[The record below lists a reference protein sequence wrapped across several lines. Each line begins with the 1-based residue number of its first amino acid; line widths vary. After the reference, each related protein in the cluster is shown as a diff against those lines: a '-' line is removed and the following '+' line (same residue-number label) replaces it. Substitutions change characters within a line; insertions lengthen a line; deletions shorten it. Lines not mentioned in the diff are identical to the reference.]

1 MSLDVADWL
10 RRLGLEQYASA
21 FRDNAID
28 AEVLRSL
35 TAEDLRDI
43 GVTLVG
49 HRRRLL
55 DAIAALKSEA
65 SSTADPDSAAEPSS
79 TLTSASAPRSI
90 GAERRQLTV
99 MFCDFVGS
107 TALST
112 QLDPEELSNV
122 LGAFQKAC
130 VSAVTGFGGSVAK
143 YMGDGALVY
152 FGYPEAHEDD
162 AERAVRAGLAL
173 IDAMAAMQL
182 SVPLRP
188 QVRVGIA
195 TGLVVVGELIGDGSA
210 QERVAVGETLNLA
223 ARIQAVASPD
233 SVVVPELTHRLA
245 GAAFDYEELGL
256 HELKGIPDA
265 ARLWRVA
272 GESTA
277 RGRFDS
283 RVVGGLTPL
292 VGRAEEIA
300 LLRRRWDHAKDGDG
314 QLILLSAPAG
324 FGKSR
329 MIQAFREHLDDPS
342 VTCLRYFGSHFHV
355 NSAFYP
361 FIRQLEWAAGI
372 VRTDTGPQKLDKLE
386 AVLLEGS
393 AEGKTEAA
401 ALVADLLSI
410 PFGER
415 YPPLQLTEA
424 VQKQRTMEVLEEQ
437 LVLLSR
443 RDAVLVLFEDAHW
456 IDPTSIEL
464 MNRIIRRVVDLSVM
478 IIVTYRPE
486 FTPPWLDLGHVT
498 MLKLNHLGRSQVVDL
513 IHKTAGG
520 KTLPEAIVAQIATKS
535 QGVPL
540 FIEEITRAI
549 LESGDLEEDGERY
562 VLRGSI
568 RDFAIPSTLQDSLIA
583 RLDRLG
589 AAKDVALTASIIGRE
604 FSYELLDAV
613 AQVSQATLLE
623 GLEQLVRSDLLGQR
637 GAPPQSRYSFKHALI
652 RDAAFQSVLNAR
664 KRELHERIA
673 EILASRFPEVAET
686 EPELLA
692 HHYTEADLVDRALA
706 YWRQA
711 AERAATRLAYIEALG
726 HVDRAMKLVAAL
738 PASPERDE
746 WQLIFLVIEG
756 PSRMALDGWDSPPAK
771 LLYEKARATAERLA
785 RPAEVFRSVWGLWMG
800 AHSSGQHAR
809 AHELLQEIFGLLAQT
824 KEPEY
829 VVQAHHAGGSQMV
842 AEGVPRAALTHID
855 QLLTNYRMDVHG
867 NLAMT
872 YGAHDPGCC
881 SLGMRALSLM
891 MLGHLDQVEAALRRA
906 LDLSQRLDHKPSLS
920 QTHMFCAETFIILN
934 RTEEAET
941 HLNICVP
948 LAEKYSLANYLIPA
962 KIMQGWVRVLR
973 GELEAGVQQAEAAL
987 ETLKSFPSR
996 RFHLPIRI
1004 GIVGLAKAAAGDID
1018 GALALFVSALET
1030 ASTTGERWYEPEL
1043 LRFKA
1048 EMLLAQPKQRANEA
1062 EQCLE
1067 AAIALAQQQEAKF
1080 WELRAAAA
1088 LAKLWADQGRRD
1100 EGRDL
1105 LAPRYAGFTEGFDT
1119 ADLKE
1124 AKTLLDALA

>member
-1 MSLDVADWL
+1 MDVAAWL
-10 RRLGLEQYASA
+10 RGLGLEHYAPA
-21 FRDNAID
+21 FLDND
-28 AEVLRSL
+28 VDGEVLPEL
-35 TAEDLRDI
+35 TADDLI
-43 GVTLVG
+43 GLGVNSIG
-49 HRRRLL
+49 HRRKLL
-55 DAIAALKSEA
+55 AGIAALKSETPPTLAADA
-65 SSTADPDSAAEPSS
+65 SDEASPTLASVSAA
-79 TLTSASAPRSI
+79 RSRN
-90 GAERRQLTV
+90 AERRQLTV
-99 MFCDFVGS
+99 MFCDLVGS

-112 QLDPEELSNV
+112 QLDPEELSNI

-130 VSAVTGFGGSVAK
+130 VSAVTGFGGSIAK

-182 SVPLRP
+182 SVQVRP

-195 TGLVVVGELIGDGSA
+195 TGLVVVGELIGEGSA

-245 GAAFDYEELGL
+245 GAAFDYEEIGL

-300 LLRRRWDHAKDGDG
+300 LLKHRWEYAKDGDG

-329 MIQAFREHLDDPS
+329 MTQAFRDNLDDPS
-342 VTCLRYFGSHFHV
+342 ITCLQYFGSPFHV

-361 FIRQLEWAAGI
+361 LIRQLEWAAGI
-372 VRTDTGPQKLDKLE
+372 VRTDTGPQKLDKME
-386 AVLLEGS
+386 AILDGA
-393 AEGKTEAA
+393 AEGRTEAA

-410 PFGER
+410 PFGDR

-443 RDAVLVLFEDAHW
+443 RNAVLVLFEDTHW

-464 MNRIIRRVVDLSVM
+464 MDRIIRRVADLPVM
-478 IIVTYRPE
+478 IIATYRPE

-520 KTLPEAIVAQIATKS
+520 RTLPASIAEQIAAKS

-562 VLRGSI
+562 VLRESI

-589 AAKDVALTASIIGRE
+589 VAKDIALTASIIGRE
-604 FSYELLDAV
+604 FTYELLDAV
-613 AQVSQATLLE
+613 ARVSQATLLE
-623 GLEQLVRSDLLGQR
+623 GLERLVRSDLLGQQ
-637 GAPPQSRYSFKHALI
+637 GAPPQSRYIFKHALI

-664 KRELHERIA
+664 KREMHERIA
-673 EILASRFPEVAET
+673 EVLVSRFPEIAET

-692 HHYTEADLVDRALA
+692 HHYTEANLVDRALG
-706 YWRQA
+706 YWREA
-711 AERAATRLAYIEALG
+711 AERAAARLAYIEALG
-726 HVDRAMKLVAAL
+726 HVHRAMKLVAAL
-738 PASPERDE
+738 PESPERDE
-746 WQLIFLVIEG
+746 WELIFLVIEG
-756 PSRMALDGWDSPPAK
+756 PSRMAVDGWDSPPAK
-771 LLYEKARATAERLA
+771 LLYEKARAVAERLG

-809 AHELLQEIFGLLAQT
+809 AHELLQEIYALQKRT
-824 KEPEY
+824 NEPEY

-842 AEGVPRAALTHID
+842 AEGEPRAALIHID
-855 QLLTNYRMDVHG
+855 QLLSNYRIDVHG
-867 NLAMT
+867 NLALT

-891 MLGHLDQVEAALRRA
+891 MLGRLDQVEGALREA
-906 LDLSQRLDHKPSLS
+906 LDLGNRLDHKPSLS
-920 QTHMFCAETFIILN
+920 QAHMFCAETFIVLN
-934 RTEEAET
+934 RAEEAEA
-941 HLNICVP
+941 HLDLCIA

-962 KIMQGWVRVLR
+962 KIMHGWVLVLR
-973 GELEAGVQQAEAAL
+973 GEVEAGVQQADAAL

-1004 GIVGLAKAAAGDID
+1004 GIVGLTKAAAGDVN
-1018 GALALFVSALET
+1018 GALALFESALKS
-1030 ASTTGERWYEPEL
+1030 ASITGERWYEPEL

-1048 EMLLAQPKQRANEA
+1048 EMLLAQPEERATGA
-1062 EQCLE
+1062 ERCLK

-1080 WELRAAAA
+1080 WELRAATT
-1088 LAKLWADQGRRD
+1088 LAKFWARQGRPSD
-1100 EGRDL
+1100 ASDL
-1105 LAPRYAGFTEGFDT
+1105 LAPVYGGFTEGFHT
-1119 ADLKE
+1119 ADLNE
-1124 AKTLLDALA
+1124 AKALLDALT

>member
-1 MSLDVADWL
+1 MRLDVADWL
-10 RRLGLEQYASA
+10 RTLGLEQYASA
-21 FRDNAID
+21 FRDNAIEAD
-28 AEVLRSL
+28 VLPSL
-35 TAEDLRDI
+35 NADDLKDI

-55 DAIAALKSEA
+55 NAIAILKSQV
-65 SSTADPDSAAEPSS
+65 SSTADPATAAELSS
-79 TLTSASAPRSI
+79 TRALAAGPRSTD
-90 GAERRQLTV
+90 AERRQLTV
-99 MFCDFVGS
+99 MFCDLVGS
-107 TALST
+107 TVLST
-112 QLDPEELSNV
+112 QLDPEEMSNILS
-122 LGAFQKAC
+122 AFQKVCA
-130 VSAVTGFGGSVAK
+130 SAVTGFGGSVAK

-173 IDAMAAMQL
+173 IEAMTAIQL

-195 TGLVVVGELIGDGSA
+195 TGRVVVGELIGEGGA

-223 ARIQAVASPD
+223 ARIQALAPPD

-245 GAAFDYEELGL
+245 GAVFDYEELGL

-265 ARLWRVA
+265 VRLWRVT
-272 GESTA
+272 GENTA

-300 LLRRRWDHAKDGDG
+300 LLRRRWDQANDSSG

-329 MIQAFREHLDDPS
+329 MIQAFRAYLDDPS
-342 VTCLRYFGSHFHV
+342 VTCLQFFGSPFHV

-361 FIRQLEWAAGI
+361 FIRQLERAAGI

-386 AVLLEGS
+386 AVLEGS
-393 AEGKTEAA
+393 AEDKTETA
-401 ALVADLLSI
+401 ALLADLLSI
-410 PFGER
+410 PFDER

-424 VQKQRTMEVLEEQ
+424 VQKQRTMDVLEEQ
-437 LVLLSR
+437 LVLLSGR
-443 RDAVLVLFEDAHW
+443 GTVLVLFEDTHW
-456 IDPTSIEL
+456 IDPTSIGL
-464 MNRIIRRVVDLSVM
+464 IDRIIRRVEDLPVM

-486 FTPPWLDLGHVT
+486 FNPPWLDLGHVT
-498 MLKLNHLGRSQVVDL
+498 LLNLNQLGRSQVVDL

-520 KTLPEAIVAQIATKS
+520 KTLPGAIVQQIATKS

-549 LESGDLEEDGERY
+549 LESGDLEEDAERY

-568 RDFAIPSTLQDSLIA
+568 RDFVIPSSLQDSLIA

-589 AAKDVALTASIIGRE
+589 VAKDVALTASIIGRE
-604 FSYELLDAV
+604 FSYELLDAIARV
-613 AQVSQATLLE
+613 PQATLLE
-623 GLEQLVRSDLLGQR
+623 ALEQLVRSDLLGQR
-637 GAPPQSRYSFKHALI
+637 GTPPQSRYIFKHALI
-652 RDAAFQSVLNAR
+652 RDAAFQSILKAR
-664 KRELHERIA
+664 KRELHEHIA
-673 EILASRFPEVAET
+673 EVLASRFPEIAET

-692 HHYTEADLVDRALA
+692 HHFTEANLVDRALA
-706 YWRQA
+706 YWRKA
-711 AERAATRLAYIEALG
+711 AERAAKRLAYIEALG
-726 HVDRAMKLVAAL
+726 HVDRAMKLVTGL
-738 PASPERDE
+738 PVSPERDE
-746 WQLIFLVIEG
+746 WELNFLVIEG

-771 LLYEKARATAERLA
+771 LLYEKARAVAERLG

-809 AHELLQEIFGLLAQT
+809 AHELLQEIFGLLTQT
-824 KEPEY
+824 KDPEY

-842 AEGVPRAALTHID
+842 AEGVPRAALSHID
-855 QLLTNYRMDVHG
+855 QLLTNYQMDVHG

-881 SLGMRALSLM
+881 SLGMRALSVM
-891 MLGHLDQVEAALRRA
+891 MLGHLDQVEVALRKA
-906 LDLSQRLDHKPSLS
+906 LDLSDRLDHKPSLS

-934 RTEEAET
+934 RMEEAEA
-941 HLNICVP
+941 HLKICVP

-962 KIMQGWVRVLR
+962 QIMQGWVRVLR
-973 GELEAGVQQAEAAL
+973 GEVEDGVRQAEAAL

-1004 GIVGLAKAAAGDID
+1004 GIVGLARAASSDID
-1018 GALALFVSALET
+1018 GALAHFVSALDA

-1048 EMLLAQPKQRANEA
+1048 EMLLARPDRRAIEA

-1080 WELRAAAA
+1080 WELRAAVA
-1088 LAKLWADQGRRD
+1088 LAKLWAYQGRRD
-1100 EGRDL
+1100 EARDL
-1105 LAPRYAGFTEGFDT
+1105 LAPRYAWFTEGLDT
-1119 ADLKE
+1119 ADLKG
-1124 AKTLLDALA
+1124 AKTLLDTLA

>member
-10 RRLGLEQYASA
+10 RGLGLEQYASA

-28 AEVLRSL
+28 AEVLPSL

-55 DAIAALKSEA
+55 DAIAGLKSEA
-65 SSTADPDSAAEPSS
+65 SSIADRDAAAEPGP
-79 TLTSASAPRSI
+79 TPASAAPPRSTD
-90 GAERRQLTV
+90 AERRQLTV
-99 MFCDFVGS
+99 MFCDLVGS

-112 QLDPEELSNV
+112 RLDPEEMSNV

-130 VSAVTGFGGSVAK
+130 VTAVTGFGGSVAK

-195 TGLVVVGELIGDGSA
+195 TGLVVVGELIGEGSA

-223 ARIQAVASPD
+223 ARIQAVAAPN

-256 HELKGIPDA
+256 HELKGIRDA

-277 RGRFDS
+277 RGRFDR

-292 VGRAEEIA
+292 VGRAEEIM
-300 LLRRRWDHAKDGDG
+300 LLRRRWDRAKEGDG
-314 QLILLSAPAG
+314 QLVLLSAPAG

-329 MIQAFREHLDDPS
+329 MTQAFREDLDDPS
-342 VTCLRYFGSHFHV
+342 VICLQYFGSPFHV

-386 AVLLEGS
+386 AILEGS
-393 AEGKTEAA
+393 SEGKAEAA
-401 ALVADLLSI
+401 ALLADLLSI

-415 YPPLQLTEA
+415 YPPLQFTEA
-424 VQKQRTMEVLEEQ
+424 VQKQRTMEVLQEQ
-437 LVLLSR
+437 LALLSR

-464 MNRIIRRVVDLSVM
+464 MDRIIRRVVDLPVM
-478 IIVTYRPE
+478 IMVTYRPE
-486 FTPPWLDLGHVT
+486 FTPRWLDLGHVT
-498 MLKLNHLGRSQVVDL
+498 TLNLNHLERSQVVAL
-513 IHKTAGG
+513 VRNTAGG
-520 KTLPEAIVAQIATKS
+520 KTLPGAIVEQIAAKS

-562 VLRGSI
+562 ILRGSI

-589 AAKDVALTASIIGRE
+589 VAKDVALTASIIGRE
-604 FSYELLDAV
+604 FSYELLHAV
-613 AQVSQATLLE
+613 ASVSQATLLE

-637 GAPPQSRYSFKHALI
+637 GTPPQSRYIFKHALI
-652 RDAAFQSVLNAR
+652 RDAAVLSILNAR
-664 KRELHERIA
+664 KRKLHQSIA
-673 EILASRFPEVAET
+673 EVLASLFPEVAET

-692 HHYTEADLVDRALA
+692 YHYTEANLVVRALA

-711 AERAATRLAYIEALG
+711 AERAAKRLAYIEALG
-726 HVDRAMKLVAAL
+726 HVDTAMKLVAAL
-738 PASPERDE
+738 PESTERDE
-746 WQLIFLVIEG
+746 WELSFLVIEG

-771 LLYEKARATAERLA
+771 LLYEKAREVAERLG
-785 RPAEVFRSVWGLWMG
+785 RPAEVFRSTWGLWMG

-809 AHELLQEIFGLLAQT
+809 AHELMEEIFGLLKQT
-824 KEPEY
+824 QDPEY

-842 AEGVPRAALTHID
+842 AEGVPRSALNHID
-855 QLLTNYRMDVHG
+855 HLLTNYQMDVHG

-881 SLGMRALSLM
+881 SLGMRALSLT
-891 MLGHLDQVEAALRRA
+891 MLGDLDQVEPALRTA
-906 LDLSQRLDHKPSLS
+906 VDLAYRIDHKPSLS
-920 QTHMFCAETFIILN
+920 QAHMFCAETYIMLN
-934 RTEEAET
+934 RTDEAEA

-962 KIMQGWVRVLR
+962 KIMQGWVLVLR
-973 GELEAGVQQAEAAL
+973 GEVGTGVQQAEASL

-1004 GIVGLAKAAAGDID
+1004 GIVGLTKAAAGDID
-1018 GALALFVSALET
+1018 GALALFTSALEA

-1048 EMLLAQPKQRANEA
+1048 EMLLALPKRRENEA

-1067 AAIALAQQQEAKF
+1067 AAIALAQQQEARF
-1080 WELRAAAA
+1080 WQLRAAVT
-1088 LAKLWADQGRRD
+1088 LANLWVDQGRRD

-1105 LAPRYAGFTEGFDT
+1105 LTPIYAGFTEGFHT
-1119 ADLKE
+1119 PDLRA
-1124 AKTLLDALA
+1124 AKTLLDGVS

>member
-1 MSLDVADWL
+1 MDIGGWL
-10 RRLGLEQYASA
+10 RSLGLEQYEAA
-21 FRDNAID
+21 FRENAINK
-28 AEVLRSL
+28 ALLPSL
-35 TAEDLRDI
+35 TAEDLKDI
-43 GVTLVG
+43 GVALVG

-55 DAIAALKSEA
+55 DAIAVLKAEA
-65 SSTADPDSAAEPSS
+65 SPTGDTNVSAERSS
-79 TLTSASAPRSI
+79 TPASRAAARS
-90 GAERRQLTV
+90 GDAERRQLTV
-99 MFCDFVGS
+99 MFCDLVGS
-107 TALST
+107 TALSA
-112 QLDPEELSNV
+112 QLDPEELSSV

-173 IDAMAAMQL
+173 IDTMAVMPL
-182 SVPLRP
+182 SVSIRP

-195 TGLVVVGELIGDGSA
+195 TGLVVVGELIGEGGA

-245 GAAFDYEELGL
+245 GAAFDYEELGQ
-256 HELKGIPDA
+256 HELKGIPA
-265 ARLWRVA
+265 ARRLWRVV
-272 GESTA
+272 GESAA

-300 LLRRRWDHAKDGDG
+300 LLRRRFDQANDGDG

-329 MIQAFREHLDDPS
+329 MIQAFREHLNDPPI
-342 VTCLRYFGSHFHV
+342 TCLQYFGSPFHV

-372 VRTDTGPQKLDKLE
+372 VRTDSGPQKLDKLE
-386 AVLLEGS
+386 SLLEGW

-401 ALVADLLSI
+401 PLLADLLSI

-424 VQKQRTMEVLEEQ
+424 VQKQRTMDVLEEQ

-443 RDAVLVLFEDAHW
+443 QNAMLVLFEDTHW

-464 MNRIIRRVVDLSVM
+464 MNRLIRRVVDLPVM

-486 FTPPWLDLGHVT
+486 FIPPWLDLGHVT

-513 IHKTAGG
+513 IHKAAGG
-520 KTLPEAIVAQIATKS
+520 KALPGSIVKQIAAKS

-540 FIEEITRAI
+540 FIEEITRAV
-549 LESGDLEEDGERY
+549 LESGNLEVDGERY

-568 RDFAIPSTLQDSLIA
+568 RDFAIPATLQDSLIA

-589 AAKDVALTASIIGRE
+589 VAKDVALTASIIGRE
-604 FSYELLDAV
+604 FTYELLDAV
-613 AQVSQATLLE
+613 ARVPQATLLE

-637 GAPPQSRYSFKHALI
+637 GAPPQSRYIFKHALI

-664 KRELHERIA
+664 RRELHSRIA
-673 EILASRFPEVAET
+673 EVLASRFPEIAET

-692 HHYTEADLVDRALA
+692 HHYTQANLVDRALT

-711 AERAATRLAYIEALG
+711 AERATARLAYIEALG
-726 HVDRAMKLVAAL
+726 HVDSAMKVVAGL
-738 PASPERDE
+738 PEGAERDE
-746 WQLIFLVIEG
+746 WELRLLVIEG

-771 LLYEKARATAERLA
+771 LVYERARATAERLG
-785 RPAEVFRSVWGLWMG
+785 RPAELFRSVWGLWMG
-800 AHSSGQHAR
+800 AHSSGQHPR
-809 AHELLQEIFGLLAQT
+809 AHGLLQEIFSLLKQT
-824 KEPEY
+824 NEPEY

-842 AEGVPRAALTHID
+842 AEGVPRSALMHID
-855 QLLTNYRMDVHG
+855 QLLSKYRIDVHG
-867 NLAMT
+867 NLALT

-881 SLGMRALSLM
+881 SLGMRALSQM
-891 MLGHLDQVEAALRRA
+891 MLGHLDQVEDSLRKA
-906 LDLSQRLDHKPSLS
+906 LDLGQRLDHKPSLS
-920 QTHMFCAETFIILN
+920 QAHMFCAETFIVLN
-934 RTEEAET
+934 RMKDTEA
-941 HLNICVP
+941 HLNIGVP
-948 LAEKYSLANYLIPA
+948 LAEKYSLANYLIPG
-962 KIMQGWVRVLR
+962 KIMQGWVLVRQ
-973 GELEAGVQQAEAAL
+973 GEVKTGLQQAEAAL
-987 ETLKSFPSR
+987 ETLRSRPSA

-1004 GIVGLAKAAAGDID
+1004 GIVGLAKAAAGDLD
-1018 GALALFVSALET
+1018 GALLLFESALEA

-1043 LRFKA
+1043 LRLKA
-1048 EMLLAQPKQRANEA
+1048 EVLIARPKQGTNEA

-1067 AAIALAQQQEAKF
+1067 AAIALAREQEAKF
-1080 WELRAAAA
+1080 WELRAATS
-1088 LAKLWADQGRRD
+1088 LARLWRDQGKRQQAS
-1100 EGRDL
+1100 DL
-1105 LAPRYAGFTEGFDT
+1105 LAPIYSWFTEGFDT
-1119 ADLKE
+1119 LDLKQ
-1124 AKTLLDALA
+1124 AKALLNALGS

>member
-1 MSLDVADWL
+1 MDVAAWL
-10 RRLGLEQYASA
+10 RGLALEQYAPA
-21 FRDNAID
+21 FRDND
-28 AEVLRSL
+28 VDCEVLPEL
-35 TAEDLRDI
+35 TADDLI
-43 GVTLVG
+43 GLGVTSIG
-49 HRRRLL
+49 HRRKLL
-55 DAIAALKSEA
+55 AAIAVLKSE
-65 SSTADPDSAAEPSS
+65 TAS
-79 TLTSASAPRSI
+79 TLVADASDGPSPTLASASAARSTD
-90 GAERRQLTV
+90 AERRQLTV
-99 MFCDFVGS
+99 MFCDLVGS
-107 TALST
+107 TTLST
-112 QLDPEELSNV
+112 RLDPEEMSNV

-130 VSAVTGFGGSVAK
+130 VNAVIGFGGSVAK

-173 IDAMAAMQL
+173 IDAMAAMHL
-182 SVPLRP
+182 SVPVRP

-195 TGLVVVGELIGDGSA
+195 TGLVVVGELIGEGSA

-233 SVVVPELTHRLA
+233 SVVVSELTHRLA
-245 GAAFDYEELGL
+245 GAAFEYEELGQ
-256 HELKGIPDA
+256 HELKGIPDPA
-265 ARLWRVA
+265 SLWCVA
-272 GESTA
+272 GESSA
-277 RGRFDS
+277 LGRFQS

-300 LLRRRWDHAKDGDG
+300 LLRRRWDQAKEGDG
-314 QLILLSAPAG
+314 QLILLAAPAG

-329 MIQAFREHLDDPS
+329 MTQAFREHLDDPS
-342 VTCLRYFGSHFHV
+342 VTCLQYFGSPFHV

-372 VRTDTGPQKLDKLE
+372 VRTDTGPGKLDKLE
-386 AVLLEGS
+386 AVLLGS
-393 AEGKTEAA
+393 GEGKAQAA
-401 ALVADLLSI
+401 TLVADLLSI

-437 LVLLSR
+437 LVHLSR
-443 RDAVLVLFEDAHW
+443 QNPVLVLFEDTHW

-464 MNRIIRRVVDLSVM
+464 MDRIIRRVADLPVT

-513 IHKTAGG
+513 ICKTAGG
-520 KTLPEAIVAQIATKS
+520 KTLPEAIVDQIATKS

-549 LESGDLEEDGERY
+549 LESGDLEEEGERY
-562 VLRGSI
+562 VLRQSI

-589 AAKDVALTASIIGRE
+589 VAKDVALTASIIGRE
-604 FSYELLDAV
+604 FTYELLEAV
-613 AQVSQATLLE
+613 ARVSQATLLE
-623 GLEQLVRSDLLGQR
+623 GLEQLVRSDLLGQQ
-637 GAPPQSRYSFKHALI
+637 GAPPQSRYIFKHALI
-652 RDAAFQSVLNAR
+652 RDAAFQCVLNAR
-664 KRELHERIA
+664 RRELHQRIA
-673 EILASRFPEVAET
+673 EVLADRFPEVAET

-692 HHYTEADLVDRALA
+692 HHYTEANLADHALR

-711 AERAATRLAYIEALG
+711 AQRAAARLAYIEALG
-726 HVDRAMKLVAAL
+726 HVERAMKLVATL
-738 PASPERDE
+738 PEGTERAE
-746 WQLIFLVIEG
+746 WELIFLVIEG

-771 LLYEKARATAERLA
+771 LLCEEARAAAERLG

-809 AHELLQEIFGLLAQT
+809 AHELLQEIYALQKQT
-824 KEPEY
+824 NELEY

-842 AEGVPRAALTHID
+842 AEGEPRAALFHID
-855 QLLTNYRMDVHG
+855 QLLSNYRIDVHG
-867 NLAMT
+867 NLALT

-891 MLGHLDQVEAALRRA
+891 MLGQLDQVDGALREA
-906 LDLSQRLDHKPSLS
+906 LDLGNHLDHKPSLS
-920 QTHMFCAETFIILN
+920 QAHMFCAETFIVLN
-934 RTEEAET
+934 RPEEAEG
-941 HLNICVP
+941 HLDLCVA

-962 KIMQGWVRVLR
+962 KIMQGWVLVLR
-973 GELEAGVQQAEAAL
+973 GEVEVGVQQAEAAL

-1004 GIVGLAKAAAGDID
+1004 GIVGLTKAAAGDVN
-1018 GALALFVSALET
+1018 GALSLFESAVES
-1030 ASTTGERWYEPEL
+1030 ASITGERWYEPEL
-1043 LRFKA
+1043 LRVKA
-1048 EMLLAQPKQRANEA
+1048 EMLLAQPEQRADEA
-1062 EQCLE
+1062 EQCLK
-1067 AAIALAQQQEAKF
+1067 AAIALAQRQEAKF
-1080 WELRAAAA
+1080 WELRAATS
-1088 LAKLWADQGRRD
+1088 LAKLWANQGRRE

-1105 LAPRYAGFTEGFDT
+1105 LAPVHGCFTEGLNT
-1119 ADLKE
+1119 VDLKD
-1124 AKTLLDALA
+1124 AKALLDELA

>member
-1 MSLDVADWL
+1 
-10 RRLGLEQYASA
+10 
-21 FRDNAID
+21 
-28 AEVLRSL
+28 
-35 TAEDLRDI
+35 
-43 GVTLVG
+43 
-49 HRRRLL
+49 
-55 DAIAALKSEA
+55 
-65 SSTADPDSAAEPSS
+65 
-79 TLTSASAPRSI
+79 
-90 GAERRQLTV
+90 
-99 MFCDFVGS
+99 MFCDLVGS

-112 QLDPEELSNV
+112 RLDPEEMSNV

-130 VSAVTGFGGSVAK
+130 VTAVTGFGGSVAK

-173 IDAMAAMQL
+173 IGAMAAMQL

-195 TGLVVVGELIGDGSA
+195 TGLVVVGELIGEGGA

-223 ARIQAVASPD
+223 ARIQAVAAPD

-245 GAAFDYEELGL
+245 GAAFDYEELGP
-256 HELKGIPDA
+256 HELKGIRDA
-265 ARLWRVA
+265 ARLWRVV

-277 RGRFDS
+277 RGRFDR

-292 VGRAEEIA
+292 VGRAEEIV
-300 LLRRRWDHAKDGDG
+300 LLRRRWDRAKEGDG
-314 QLILLSAPAG
+314 QLVLLSAPAG

-329 MIQAFREHLDDPS
+329 MTQAFREDLDDPS
-342 VTCLRYFGSHFHV
+342 SVVCLQYFGSPFHV

-372 VRTDTGPQKLDKLE
+372 VRTDTGPQKLEKLE
-386 AVLLEGS
+386 AILEGS
-393 AEGKTEAA
+393 SEGKAEAA
-401 ALVADLLSI
+401 ALLADLLSI

-415 YPPLQLTEA
+415 YPPLQFTEA
-424 VQKQRTMEVLEEQ
+424 VQKQRTMEALQEQ
-437 LVLLSR
+437 LALLSR

-464 MNRIIRRVVDLSVM
+464 MDRIIRRVVDLPVM

-486 FTPPWLDLGHVT
+486 FTPRWLDLGHVT
-498 MLKLNHLGRSQVVDL
+498 TLNLNHLERSQVVAL
-513 IHKTAGG
+513 VRNTAGG
-520 KTLPEAIVAQIATKS
+520 KALPGAIVEQIAAKS

-562 VLRGSI
+562 ILRGSI

-589 AAKDVALTASIIGRE
+589 VAKDVALTASIIGRE
-604 FSYELLDAV
+604 FSYELLHAV
-613 AQVSQATLLE
+613 ASVSQATLLV

-637 GAPPQSRYSFKHALI
+637 GTPPQSRYIFKHALI
-652 RDAAFQSVLNAR
+652 RDAAVLSILNAR
-664 KRELHERIA
+664 KRKLHQSIA
-673 EILASRFPEVAET
+673 EVLANRFPEVAET

-692 HHYTEADLVDRALA
+692 HHFTEANMADQALG

-711 AERAATRLAYIEALG
+711 AERAAKQLAYIEALG
-726 HVDRAMKLVAAL
+726 HVDSAMKLVAAM
-738 PASPERDE
+738 PESPERDVWE
-746 WQLIFLVIEG
+746 LSLLGIEG

-771 LLYEKARATAERLA
+771 LLYEKAREVAERLG
-785 RPAEVFRSVWGLWMG
+785 RPAEVFRSTWGLWMG

-809 AHELLQEIFGLLAQT
+809 AHELMEEIFGLLKQT
-824 KEPEY
+824 QDPEY

-842 AEGVPRAALTHID
+842 AEGVPRSALIHID
-855 QLLTNYRMDVHG
+855 HLLTNYRMDVHG

-881 SLGMRALSLM
+881 SLGMRALTLT
-891 MLGHLDQVEAALRRA
+891 MLGDLDQVEVALRA
-906 LDLSQRLDHKPSLS
+906 AVDLAYRIDHKPSLS
-920 QTHMFCAETFIILN
+920 QAHMFCAENYIILN
-934 RTEEAET
+934 RTEEAEA

-962 KIMQGWVRVLR
+962 KIMQGWVLVLR
-973 GELEAGVQQAEAAL
+973 GEVGTGVRQAEAAL

-1004 GIVGLAKAAAGDID
+1004 GIVGLTKAAAGDID
-1018 GALALFVSALET
+1018 GALALFTSALEA
-1030 ASTTGERWYEPEL
+1030 ASTTGERWYEAEL

-1048 EMLLAQPKQRANEA
+1048 EMLLALPKRRENEA

-1067 AAIALAQQQEAKF
+1067 AAIALAQRQEARF
-1080 WELRAAAA
+1080 WQLRAAVT
-1088 LAKLWADQGRRD
+1088 LANLWADQGRRD

-1105 LAPRYAGFTEGFDT
+1105 LTPIYAGFTGGFHT
-1119 ADLKE
+1119 ADLRA
-1124 AKTLLDALA
+1124 AKSVLDGVS